1 MRISGA
7 STHAP
12 GFWGRGEGRGRG
24 WVEWVFDLGLVGWL
38 GRDVVGLSD
47 LEMSLLGTEWLRCH
61 SVVVVG
67 FGEV

>member
-1 MRISGA
+1 M
-7 STHAP
+7 
-12 GFWGRGEGRGRG
+12 
-24 WVEWVFDLGLVGWL
+24 EWVFDLGLVGWL